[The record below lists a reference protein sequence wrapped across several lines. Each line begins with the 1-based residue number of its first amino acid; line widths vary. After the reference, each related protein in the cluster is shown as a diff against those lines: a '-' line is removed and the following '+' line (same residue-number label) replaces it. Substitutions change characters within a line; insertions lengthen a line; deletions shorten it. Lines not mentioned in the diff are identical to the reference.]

1 MRTRSITEREIALI
15 KAMLA
20 RGMKNKDIQFFFN
33 RPDRSV
39 NSGRISTIRSGSYS
53 DSSKILAVSDEELQ
67 AFVRHF
73 HQSTEGG
80 IRANARSIVDKARA
94 FFRKSKDSTWK
105 LEGGEHE
112 ECECKVDFDPK
123 KMTVIV
129 KAVAA
134 LANNKGGYIFFGITN
149 AEFKVEGIGDQF
161 TKTDIVQIVEKV
173 KAHLSP
179 TPTITA
185 KETIDLDGLLVGFL
199 HVAKYPTPPVI
210 VYRDGD
216 GLKEGEILFRYPG
229 QSSRIKFGDLR
240 AMLDERDRL
249 AQSALARAAGQ
260 IADIGTRN
268 AMILDT
274 NRNVLEAGGHSILID
289 EKLAENLKF
298 IKEGDFDEKLGAPT
312 LKLVGEVTPVTVKG
326 STTTIVAHA
335 AIFQE
340 GILDKFLKQERVDTP
355 IEYIYAGLAQSR
367 MWLPIFYY
375 ARMGEKSN
383 EEVTALVGALKVAQ
397 KGKKKVLVDR
407 LQRQKSA
414 FAKAVTKASKRWR
427 DDVAKGIVTLPT
439 TAEEAALFAQG
450 VTGASTTAAKL
461 EALLEALT
469 ISRTFAEAADHGDLM
484 GLVFKAASR
493 VDELF
498 FC

>member
-1 MRTRSITEREIALI
+1 
-15 KAMLA
+15 MLA
-20 RGMKNKDIQFFFN
+20 RGLKNKDIQFFFN
-33 RPDRSV
+33 RPDRPV

-53 DSSKILAVSDEELQ
+53 DSSKISAVSDEELE
-67 AFVRHF
+67 AFLRHF
-73 HQSTEGG
+73 HKLAKEE
-80 IRANARSIVDKARA
+80 IHPNARSIVDKARTL
-94 FFRKSKDSTWK
+94 FRKSKDGTWK

-123 KMTVIV
+123 KMTAIV
-129 KAVAA
+129 KAIAA
-134 LANNKGGYIFFGITN
+134 LANNKGGYIFFGIAN
-149 AEFKVEGIGDQF
+149 AEFKVGGVGDLF

-179 TPTITA
+179 TPTIAA
-185 KETIDLDGLLVGFL
+185 KETLDLDGCFVGLL
-199 HVAKYPTPPVI
+199 HVTKHPNPPVI

-216 GLKEGEILFRYPG
+216 GLNEGEILFRYPG

-274 NRNVLEAGGHSILID
+274 NRNVLEDGGRSILID
-289 EKLAENLKF
+289 KELVDSLKF

-312 LKLVGEVTPVTVKG
+312 LRLVGEVTPVTVKG
-326 STTTIVAHA
+326 SATTIIAHA
-335 AIFQE
+335 AVFQE
-340 GILDKFLKQERVDTP
+340 SILDKFLKQERVDAP

-375 ARMGEKSN
+375 SRMCEKSN
-383 EEVTALVGALKVAQ
+383 DEIAALVRALKVAQ
-397 KGKKKVLVDR
+397 KGKKRILVDR
-407 LQRQKSA
+407 LELHKSA

-427 DDVAKGIVTLPT
+427 DDIAKGIVTVPT
-439 TAEEAALFAQG
+439 TVEEAALFAQG
-450 VTGASTTAAKL
+450 VTGVGAIAAKL
-461 EALLEALT
+461 EALLKALAVC
-469 ISRTFAEAADHGDLM
+469 RTFAEAADHGDLM
-484 GLVFKAASR
+484 GLIFKAASR

-498 FC
+498 FAKAD